1 MRRAT
6 NSALAV
12 AVAAALIAGCGGGG
26 GGDDAPDP
34 ERVRRAV
41 TDYAHAFGDGDGK
54 RACAL
59 LTAGAQQTFTERVSS
74 LVGTRDCA
82 EAVAKLQAVAGPN
95 VTGPFREARVDQVK
109 VTGSKATARVRAGS
123 GSEEV
128 TLEKRDD
135 EWLLTKAPGT

>member
-1 MRRAT
+1 MNRART
-6 NSALAV
+6 SALAV
-12 AVAAALIAGCGGGG
+12 AAAAALVAGCGGG

-34 ERVRRAV
+34 ERVTRAV

-54 RACAL
+54 RACEL
-59 LTAGAQQTFTERVSS
+59 LTAGAQQMFTERVSS

-82 EAVAKLQAVAGPN
+82 EAVSKLQAVAGPN

-109 VTGSKATARVRAGS
+109 VTGDKATVRVRAGS
-123 GSEEV
+123 GAEQV